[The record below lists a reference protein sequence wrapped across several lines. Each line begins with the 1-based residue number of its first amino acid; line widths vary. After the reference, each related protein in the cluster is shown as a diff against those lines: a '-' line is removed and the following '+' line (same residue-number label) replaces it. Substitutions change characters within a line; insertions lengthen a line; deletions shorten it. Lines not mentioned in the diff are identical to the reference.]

1 MKKEIYIIIG
11 LVVVLSVA
19 MVSVA
24 QAIPLSFV
32 TVTAVDSSYGGRLS
46 DYRISFQVGSS
57 TEIQSQIRITFP
69 AGFDVS
75 RASSVAYGSTATSSV
90 TAPSSTGSS
99 IFASSTVSGQGIVAW
114 LADGAVTPASDTIEI
129 TVSDIQNPYAGNTSV
144 VVDVQTKTRAGGNID
159 GGSSTA
165 FTIFASPPANL
176 EVSVDKTSPSSLFT
190 TPSAAT
196 TISAG
201 SEYVIKGVSNDSGG
215 SSVQKVEVSVDGG
228 TTWALAVREGDYG
241 STGSYAW
248 KYVWANPT
256 AGEHT
261 IKVRA
266 TDTKSNRETPSA
278 GVAVTVVAPV
288 VESTPSS
295 SETPTTS
302 VGGTTIQ
309 SLQLQVV
316 SLQQQVV
323 ALLQQL
329 LQLLTG
335 QM

>member
-1 MKKEIYIIIG
+1 MKKEIYIVIT
-11 LVVVLSVA
+11 LVVALSAA
-19 MVSVA
+19 MVSVVYA
-24 QAIPLSFV
+24 VPLSFK
-32 TVTAVDSSYGGRLS
+32 TATAVDSSYGGRLS
-46 DYRISFQVGSS
+46 DYLISFQVGSG
-57 TEIQSQIRITFP
+57 TELQTQIVLTFP

-75 RASSVAYGSTATSSV
+75 RASAVAYSAATSSV
-90 TAPSSTGSS
+90 TAPSSTGTAV
-99 IFASSTVSGQGIVAW
+99 FASSTVSGQGVIAW
-114 LADGAVTPASDTIEI
+114 LGSTSKAPASETVQITI
-129 TVSDIQNPYAGNTSV
+129 SDIQNPYAGNTSA
-144 VVDVQTKTRAGGNID
+144 VVDIQTRTRAGGAID
-159 GGSSTA
+159 SGSTTA
-165 FTIFASPPANL
+165 FTIFASPPANV
-176 EVSVDKTSPSSLFT
+176 EVSVDKTSPTSLFT

-201 SEYVIKGVSNDSGG
+201 AEYVIKGVSNDSGG
-215 SSVQKVEVSVDGG
+215 SSVQKVEVSVDSG
-228 TTWALAVREGDYG
+228 TTWALAVREGDY
-241 STGSYAW
+241 SSAGSYAW

-256 AGEHT
+256 AGGHT

-302 VGGTTIQ
+302 VGETTIQ

-316 SLQQQVV
+316 ALQQQVV

-329 LQLLTG
+329 IQLL
-335 QM
+335 QARM